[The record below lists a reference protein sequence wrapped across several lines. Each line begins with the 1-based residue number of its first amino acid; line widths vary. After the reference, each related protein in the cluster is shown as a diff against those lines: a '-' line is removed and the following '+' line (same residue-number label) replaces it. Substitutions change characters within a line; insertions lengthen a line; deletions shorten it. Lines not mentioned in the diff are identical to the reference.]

1 MSTESFDALVRE
13 IGMLRTQCEEFR
25 VRNETLQYH
34 LDRERRAVRELER
47 ELQEYAAGSSVRVP
61 NFSRPEYDPPPPL
74 GWGKGKDE

>member
-13 IGMLRTQCEEFR
+13 IAALRTQCEEFR

-47 ELQEYAAGSSVRVP
+47 ELQEYYAVRGVRAP
-61 NFSRPEYDPPPPL
+61 NFSRPEFDPPAPL
-74 GWGKGKDE
+74 GWGKDKDE